1 MTRENIVQ
9 VIGAV
14 VFVATVVVTILAV
27 VHLFTAGV

>member
-14 VFVATVVVTILAV
+14 VFIATVLVTIVAV
-27 VHLFTAGV
+27 VHLFTAGA